1 MKSRITIHSTHD
13 QYRVGMRILIIGG
26 GGREHAIAWSLKRST
41 TKTDLFIAPGNG
53 GTGELGSN
61 VDLNPGD
68 QQSIVGFVV
77 DQRIDLVIIGP
88 EQPLVDGLSDTLR
101 EHEIPV
107 VGPSAAAARLEGSKA
122 FSKDFMKR
130 HSIPTAAYRTF
141 GSHELSDALD
151 FVNEEGAPIV
161 VKASGLAA
169 GKGAI
174 VCETVA
180 QAEEALIS
188 IMRDAS
194 LGSAGST
201 VVVESFMDGEE
212 VSLFVLTDGE
222 SYALLAPAQDHKR
235 IGEGDLGPNTGGMGA
250 YAPAPVLTEDL
261 MDEAVRT
268 IIEPTLTGMSSD
280 GCPYQGI
287 LYVGIMITGE
297 GPKVV
302 EYNCR
307 FGDPET
313 QVILPLMESDPVDVF
328 MALAR
333 GQFQDYTLDM
343 HPGAAVCVV
352 MASKG
357 YPGSYKTGNRI
368 SGVDSIDE
376 RQTVIFHAGTRRTPG
391 GDLETTGGRVL
402 GVSAVGENLKEALES
417 AYGSVAKI
425 EFEGAQFRRDIGHRG
440 LKQQT

>member
-1 MKSRITIHSTHD
+1 MKSPITIHSTHD
-13 QYRVGMRILIIGG
+13 QDRVGMRILIIGG
-26 GGREHAIAWSLKRST
+26 GGREHAITWSLKRSIT
-41 TKTDLFIAPGNG
+41 ATELFIAPGNG
-53 GTGELGSN
+53 GTAALGSN
-61 VDLNPGD
+61 VDLQAGD
-68 QQSIVGFVV
+68 HQSIVDFVV
-77 DQRIDLVIIGP
+77 EEQIDMVIIGP
-88 EQPLVDGLSDTLR
+88 EQPLVDGLADTLR

-141 GSHELSDALD
+141 GSDQLDEALD
-151 FVNEEGAPIV
+151 FVNEKGAPIV

-174 VCETVA
+174 VCETVVE
-180 QAEEALIS
+180 AEEALIS

-201 VVVESFMDGEE
+201 VVVESFMEGEE

-235 IGEGDLGPNTGGMGA
+235 VGEGDLGPNTGGMGA

-261 MDEAVRT
+261 MDEVVRT
-268 IIEPTLTGMSSD
+268 IVEPTLTGMFSD

-287 LYVGIMITGE
+287 LYVGIMITDE

-313 QVILPLMESDPVDVF
+313 QVILPLMKSDPVDVF

-333 GQFQDYTLDM
+333 GQFQDYTLEM

-352 MASKG
+352 LASKG
-357 YPGSYKTGNRI
+357 YPGPYKTGHRI
-368 SGVDSIDE
+368 SGVDAIDAS
-376 RQTVIFHAGTRRTPG
+376 QTVIFHAGTRRTAG
-391 GDLETTGGRVL
+391 GELETTGGRVL
-402 GVSAVGENLKEALES
+402 GVSAIGENLKEALES
-417 AYGSVAKI
+417 AYESVAKI
-425 EFEGAQFRRDIGHRG
+425 EFDGAQFRRDIGHRG
-440 LKQQT
+440 LKQQA